1 MNRSQRISFL
11 LVALSSFLVAF
22 PVMAASPL
30 DVHIEVSTL
39 IDTSVPDPFVASG
52 PAIDS
57 GLLCSIGLVSD
68 ASVDV
73 VGPPD
78 GEFSV
83 LRILKRFSCDDGSG
97 TFDIKLVVRLDLET
111 HETTANWV
119 VVGGTGDYAGIHGN
133 GKLAGTPIDPG
144 ISILDVYDGKVH

>member
-30 DVHIEVSTL
+30 DVHIEVSTF

-97 TFDIKLVVRLDLET
+97 TFDIKLDR
-111 HETTANWV
+111 
-119 VVGGTGDYAGIHGN
+119 
-133 GKLAGTPIDPG
+133 
-144 ISILDVYDGKVH
+144 